1 VLYNVITIAKERR
14 LDVASIDKLVEAYR
28 ILREKK
34 EQVDAEYKAKLEE
47 IRRRQEIIENKILDF
62 FNQAG
67 VESART
73 PHGTAYISEVFNAK
87 VVNRDDFYRFV
98 RDNDAWDFVEARAN
112 KTAVKQYI
120 EEHNGSLPPGVDVAV
135 IRKVNI
141 RK

>member
-1 VLYNVITIAKERR
+1 
-14 LDVASIDKLVEAYR
+14 VASIDKLVEAYR
-28 ILREKK
+28 TLREKK

-62 FNQAG
+62 FNQTG

-112 KTAVKQYI
+112 KTAVRQYL
-120 EEHNGSLPPGVDVAV
+120 EEHNGSLPPGVDVV
-135 IRKVNI
+135 VVRKINI

>member
-1 VLYNVITIAKERR
+1 MSYNVVIVDRERR

-34 EQVDAEYKAKLEE
+34 EQIDAEYKAKLEE
-47 IRRRQEIIENKILDF
+47 IRRRQEVIENKILDF
-62 FNQAG
+62 FNQTG

-73 PHGTAYISEVFNAK
+73 PHGTAYISEVFNAR
-87 VVNRDDFYRFV
+87 VTNRDDFYRFV
-98 RDNDAWDFVEARAN
+98 RDNDAWEFVEARAN
-112 KTAVKQYI
+112 KTAVKQYL
-120 EEHNGSLPPGVDVAV
+120 EEHNGSLPPGVGVAV